1 MNGRASI
8 CFHGVFSFSLTL
20 SLLNRNISFILFH
33 FFPLLSPPKMDHTW
47 RLRFGIPRFRSRRS
61 ERQTLPKPTSNF
73 LADDFS
79 DVFGGPP
86 QTVLFRQFSE
96 RFEGID
102 STTSFYEEVFR
113 SSELVSRPQKGGRSL
128 PAFRIPVKEDR
139 FYRDVFGSEDGRRSR
154 DRSEPS
160 SKEFTRS
167 NSSSDFTR
175 LRPVIGDDVAF
186 PSSSSNHRL
195 VVYCRK

>member
-1 MNGRASI
+1 
-8 CFHGVFSFSLTL
+8 
-20 SLLNRNISFILFH
+20 
-33 FFPLLSPPKMDHTW
+33 MDQTW
-47 RLRFGIPRFRSRRS
+47 RVRFGIPRFRSRRS
-61 ERQTLPKPTSNF
+61 EEETFAKPTGSRAGTF
-73 LADDFS
+73 HADDFS

-86 QTVLFRQFSE
+86 QTILFRQYSD
-96 RFEGID
+96 RFEGKD
-102 STTSFYEEVFR
+102 STSFYEEVFR
-113 SSELVSRPQKGGRSL
+113 STELVSRPQKSGRSL

-167 NSSSDFTR
+167 NSSSDFSP